1 MEIPEG
7 AIYAAGPVIIENGK
21 VLLDREQ
28 KESGASPWLFPGG
41 KVGDDT
47 ASLEETARREVKEEL
62 GIEIEI
68 IRPLRT
74 LVKPGL
80 SNPHHTYILAH
91 FLAKRIGDIHS
102 GHDIAEWGWHDIHNL
117 PDNCAPNVY
126 EIIEDII
133 KENL

>member
-21 VLLDREQ
+21 VLLDREK

-41 KVGDDT
+41 KVEDEN

-68 IRPLRT
+68 IRPLPT

-80 SNPHHTYILAH
+80 SNPDVYYVLAH
-91 FLAKRIGDIHS
+91 FLAKRIGDIHP

-117 PDNCAPNVY
+117 PDNCTPNVY
-126 EIIEDII
+126 EIIQDYLH
-133 KENL
+133 NNS

>member
-21 VLLDREQ
+21 VLLDR
-28 KESGASPWLFPGG
+28 KKKNSGASPWLFPGG
-41 KVGDDT
+41 KVESGE
-47 ASLEETARREVKEEL
+47 SLEETARREVKEEL

-91 FLAKRIGDIHS
+91 FLAKRIGEINPGD
-102 GHDIAEWGWHDIHNL
+102 DIAEWGWHDIHHL
-117 PDNCAPNVY
+117 PDNCAPNVR
-126 EIIEDII
+126 EIINDII
-133 KENL
+133 KKNL